1 MRMAGSR
8 PYFAPCCRPRIGTNP
23 RSQDSIISWL
33 NTSDWTAANMRPCA
47 GISSRTIAFFPYGKP
62 SEIFLSELRRVWP
75 RRDGSAQSCCSERQP
90 KKQNDETS
98 WAPSMMALEHL
109 LTKRTRPEQRSAR
122 RTVTIGLVNNMGDE
136 ALKVT
141 ERQFGGLL
149 SRSAGDVDVQL
160 RLFALKGTPRS
171 RWASEYIAARYEPA
185 CAAMDGEL
193 DALIITGA
201 QPRAT
206 RLNEESYWVELIEL

>member
-75 RRDGSAQSCCSERQP
+75 RRDGDRAALLVGTSAEKTKRRNLLGAL
-90 KKQNDETS
+90 NDGS
-98 WAPSMMALEHL
+98 GAPSYKE
-109 LTKRTRPEQRSAR
+109 
-122 RTVTIGLVNNMGDE
+122 
-136 ALKVT
+136 
-141 ERQFGGLL
+141 
-149 SRSAGDVDVQL
+149 
-160 RLFALKGTPRS
+160 
-171 RWASEYIAARYEPA
+171 
-185 CAAMDGEL
+185 
-193 DALIITGA
+193 DA
-201 QPRAT
+201 
-206 RLNEESYWVELIEL
+206 